1 MHISPSVF
9 DNKSSP
15 RKSTYDFITLLPLGL
30 PGSFGGGVT
39 PSATKVPG
47 ATALGGSFGGGVTP
61 SATKVP
67 GATALG
73 GSFGGGVTPSA
84 TKVPGATAL
93 GGSFGGG
100 VTPSACKVFTI
111 PAGATGAVSLGS
123 LVPQI
128 ISPIESTAIT
138 RIARTV
144 GW

>member
-30 PGSFGGGVT
+30 P
-39 PSATKVPG
+39 
-47 ATALGGSFGGGVTP
+47 GSFGGGVTP